1 MTLPTGA
8 ALRAWQW
15 QEGVLHQVL
24 HQWCEWHRA
33 RQPVATMKTSCGHAA
48 LASTTH
54 RSASASTT
62 TSNLCEH
69 LGEVICHM
77 LLADE
82 CDALNPGSAC
92 MAQVSTVSTVRKCW
106 ADLQDSSQELVAQ
119 DRNIGICKKGTVSN
133 PGQKRSVVSAVINS
147 ECR

>member
-1 MTLPTGA
+1 
-8 ALRAWQW
+8 
-15 QEGVLHQVL
+15 
-24 HQWCEWHRA
+24 
-33 RQPVATMKTSCGHAA
+33 
-48 LASTTH
+48 
-54 RSASASTT
+54 
-62 TSNLCEH
+62 
-69 LGEVICHM
+69 M